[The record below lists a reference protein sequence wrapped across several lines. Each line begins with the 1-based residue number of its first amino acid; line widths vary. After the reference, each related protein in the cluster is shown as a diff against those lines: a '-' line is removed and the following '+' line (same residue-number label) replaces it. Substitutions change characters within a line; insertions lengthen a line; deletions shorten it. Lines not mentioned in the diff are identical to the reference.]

1 MFASKFSRVAKMVQL
16 HQLRPSR
23 QLPLS
28 LMMQRVQSYATIT
41 VKVPQMAESISE
53 GTLRQFSKQIGDYV
67 EADEEI
73 ATIETD
79 KIDVAVNAP
88 QSGTIT
94 ELLVGE
100 EDTVTVDQDIIRID
114 TDGTAPAGGAA
125 PAKESAQVEK
135 ETTSGASA
143 TAPAP
148 TASAPSAPAT
158 STSTDH
164 APKKAES
171 SKGSVPPPTSASV
184 GDRSE
189 RRVKMNRMLLRMS
202 ERLKQ
207 SQNTT
212 ASLTTFNEVDMS
224 SLIEFRKSMKDEV
237 LKKTGTKFGFMGS
250 FAYACALAMKEFPVI
265 NSSIEGEGT
274 GDTIVFHD
282 YVDISVAV
290 ATEQGLVTP
299 VIRNI
304 EKMSIL
310 EIERGIAEVGK
321 KARDRKLTI
330 EDLAGGTFAIS
341 NGGVFGSKLSTPIIN
356 HPQSA
361 ILGLHAI
368 KERAH
373 VVNGEIKI
381 RPIMELALSYDHRV
395 ITGREAVLFLEL
407 VRKYIEDPRRM
418 LLEV

>member
-1 MFASKFSRVAKMVQL
+1 MFASKFSRAAKMVQL

-125 PAKESAQVEK
+125 PAKEPAHIEK
-135 ETTSGASA
+135 ETTSGAPA

-148 TASAPSAPAT
+148 TAPAA
-158 STSTDH
+158 STLTDH
-164 APKKAES
+164 APKKAEP
-171 SKGSVPPPTSASV
+171 SKGPAPAPTSASV

-250 FAYACALAMKEFPVI
+250 FAYACALAMKEFPVV

-299 VIRNI
+299 VIRNV

-395 ITGREAVLFLEL
+395 TTGREAVLFLET

>member
-1 MFASKFSRVAKMVQL
+1 MLATKLTRVARMAQL
-16 HQLRPSR
+16 HQLRSSR

-28 LMMQRVQSYATIT
+28 LPLMMQRVQTYATIT

-53 GTLRQFSKQIGDYV
+53 GTLRQFSKQVGDYV
-67 EADEEI
+67 EADEEV

-100 EDTVTVDQDIIRID
+100 EDTVTVDQEIIRID

-125 PAKESAQVEK
+125 PTKEAAPAEK
-135 ETTSGASA
+135 ETPAAPAAPAAPTTPAAPSTAAPAAKKAEVPKASTSTPAS
-143 TAPAP
+143 APAP
-148 TASAPSAPAT
+148 
-158 STSTDH
+158 
-164 APKKAES
+164 
-171 SKGSVPPPTSASV
+171 V
-184 GDRSE
+184 GDRNE

-224 SLIEFRKSMKDEV
+224 SLIEFRKAMKDEV

-250 FAYACALAMKEFPVI
+250 FAYACALAMREYPVL
-265 NSSIEGEGT
+265 NSSIEGAGT

-299 VIRNI
+299 VIRNV
-304 EKMSIL
+304 EKMGIL

-368 KERAH
+368 KERPY

-381 RPIMELALSYDHRV
+381 RPIMELALSYDHRI
-395 ITGREAVLFLEL
+395 ITGREAVLFLES